1 MEILIPIWQED
12 QETRIAK
19 IEVKSLAGASVAL
32 VDDNFDAIFTDEVER
47 VLSEEHGAN
56 VKRFL
61 KPLGS
66 APSPKDMIEQAA
78 QCQLAVVGIGL

>member
-12 QETRIAK
+12 QETRIATSR
-19 IEVKSLAGASVAL
+19 VKALAGASVAL

-47 VLSEEHGAN
+47 ILSEEHGAN
-56 VKRFL
+56 VRRFL

-66 APSPKDMIEQAA
+66 APAPNEMIEQAA